1 MVYYYSENNKPLAQE
16 LRRNMTPQERH
27 LWYDFLSGYPVR
39 FRRQKQ
45 FGRFIVDF
53 YCSAA
58 KLILEVDGSQ
68 HYTPDGIK
76 YDVERTAYLEGLGFQ
91 VLRISNADVDRR
103 FRAVCEYIDQNVKT
117 RMGRDR
123 DL

>member
-1 MVYYYSENNKPLAQE
+1 MKYYYNANNKPLAQE

-27 LWYDFLSGYPVR
+27 LWYDFLSDYPVR
-39 FRRQKQ
+39 FRWQKQ
-45 FGRFIVDF
+45 FGRYIVDF

-68 HYTPDGIK
+68 HYTPDCIE

-91 VLRISNADVDRR
+91 VLRFSNADVDRR

>member
-1 MVYYYSENNKPLAQE
+1 M
-16 LRRNMTPQERH
+16 
-27 LWYDFLSGYPVR
+27 
-39 FRRQKQ
+39 
-45 FGRFIVDF
+45 DF

-58 KLILEVDGSQ
+58 KIILEIDGSQ
-68 HYTPDGIK
+68 HYTPDGME
-76 YDVERTAYLEGLGFQ
+76 YDEERTAYLEGLGFQ
-91 VLRISNADVDRR
+91 VLRFSNADVDRR